1 MQEVANPG
9 PPAASPPAGDV
20 PKQRLLPRLIPIDT
34 PLYYV
39 FLGAIAILVLGPL
52 GGITASYMN
61 FSLGFF
67 VGGQVLAGILGSTVT
82 YFYGP
87 EGKHGANYMQ
97 TMAASVASMAAMGV
111 LIQAMIWLGLP
122 EPAAWKLILYFLCVG
137 MFGVGVGMLYTPILV
152 DRLKLTYP
160 SGMAVASI
168 LRALTDVK
176 LLKRSVTQLMIGI
189 GVGFVFPVLQEKL
202 PEWLGDTAKGAGGLA
217 LAVGGL
223 VAAINF
229 VGASGLSTSTVGA
242 GVIVSV
248 RITGSSIVYACI
260 WTLLQPWLISKGW
273 LDAHDPYRKFA
284 FVFALG
290 TIMGAAVVD
299 ISIILYQAVGKLRAS
314 AAAAAPVEGEE
325 WKQTDRTRLV
335 LWMAFWAVAL
345 FVVAWKVMGV
355 HPGWLILSIVF
366 AFILMLVN
374 GISLGITDQNPI
386 SSAFVV
392 TVVVMA
398 AIGLVEPIVGLL
410 SASIVF
416 ITCAVGGDMQQD
428 RSTGS
433 RLGTN
438 RTKQFRFQVIG
449 ILMGAVLTVVM
460 AKVFMTAYPVLK
472 IDTFSHPEAKVA
484 QWQSAMTYKFVG
496 ALRGLTNPKTWMIP
510 TMLCGLAFGLAV
522 EVARKLIKGNPKY
535 KAWAKEGDGREFDV
549 LLDAALLP
557 SPYASS
563 FAGFVEFKTAMWF
576 GAGGIFG
583 SLWNEIS
590 ELRAKKKGS
599 ADPQAEALPED
610 MSTTSL
616 VGGGLIAG
624 DALAALI
631 LGIVGLIAS
640 GAISKIFG

>member
-1 MQEVANPG
+1 MHEVVPS
-9 PPAASPPAGDV
+9 PPAAQPAPPADV
-20 PKQRLLPRLIPIDT
+20 PKQRLLPKLIPIDS
-34 PLYYV
+34 PQYYV

-52 GGITASYMN
+52 GGVTASYMN

-122 EPAAWKLILYFLCVG
+122 APASWKLILYFLCVG

-152 DRLKLTYP
+152 DKLKLTYP

-176 LLKRSVTQLMIGI
+176 LLKRSVTQLFTGI
-189 GVGFVFPVLQEKL
+189 AIGFVFPFMQEKL
-202 PEWLGDTAKGAGGLA
+202 PEWLGETAKGAGGIALLA
-217 LAVGGL
+217 GGVIAFFSTVGGW
-223 VAAINF
+223 
-229 VGASGLSTSTVGA
+229 GLSTSTVGA

-248 RITGSSIVYACI
+248 RITGSAIVYACV
-260 WTLLQPWLISKGW
+260 WRLLQPWLIAQGW
-273 LDAHDPYRKFA
+273 LGEHDPYRKFA

-290 TIMGAAVVD
+290 TIMGAAAVD
-299 ISIILYQAVGKLRAS
+299 ISIILKQAVGKLRA
-314 AAAAAPVEGEE
+314 AAAPEAAVPGEE
-325 WKQTDRTRLV
+325 WKQTDMRRLV
-335 LWMAFWAVAL
+335 MWLVFWGIAL
-345 FVVAWKVMGV
+345 FMVAWKVMDV
-355 HPGWLILSIVF
+355 HPGWLVLAIGF
-366 AFILMLVN
+366 AFIMMLVN

-398 AIGLVEPIVGLL
+398 ALGLMNPIAGLL

-416 ITCAVGGDMQQD
+416 ISCAVGGDMQQD

-438 RTKQFRFQVIG
+438 RTKQFRYQVIG
-449 ILMGAVLTVVM
+449 IFMGAVLTVYM
-460 AKVFMTAYPVLK
+460 AKIFMEAYPVLK

-496 ALRGLTNPKTWMIP
+496 ALRGLTNPKGWMIP
-510 TMLCGLAFGLAV
+510 TMLVGFVFGLAV
-522 EVARKLIKGNPKY
+522 EIARKVIKGNAKY
-535 KAWAKEGDGREFDV
+535 KDWSKKGGGRAFDV
-549 LLDAALLP
+549 ALDAAILP

-563 FAGFVEFKTAMWF
+563 FAGFVEFGTAFFF
-576 GAGGIFG
+576 GIGGVAG
-583 SLWNEIS
+583 SLWNEIA
-590 ELRAKKKGS
+590 EWRAKSKGGDS
-599 ADPQAEALPED
+599 SAEALPED

-624 DALAALI
+624 DAIAALV
-631 LGIVGLIAS
+631 LGIAGLIAS
-640 GAISKIFG
+640 GAISKIFGG